1 MTFSQIL
8 SFGPFERE
16 AQNTLA
22 FVRFDELWGGCAEPI
37 NFAFKYQE
45 YIKELLQDNIASIQA
60 HVSGVSSS
68 LVKYATTTV
77 ENKPDEL
84 NSYGKA
90 IRALEKAYAP
100 GNLAFPTDPLLVFPE
115 TTADIKKRQAAC
127 TLSAPPSTATSMEAS
142 ATAEPTNGSP
152 ASASSAAAA
161 SQISVSSESAALL
174 SSASAASLSSASE
187 ASVSSANAASV
198 SSESA
203 ASAASASSA
212 SAASAS
218 SASAA
223 AAAASNTANC
233 YLWSYASLAYSIQ
246 VTPIDKWAGADGASL
261 KREETGCGALTSWEF
276 GSWSNGTQWATFNMP
291 TLIKAGCV
299 ERAIKSAGGP
309 AGLQCEG
316 MGFFDGLIQ
325 EDGSI
330 GEAIA
335 EIPEDVDIGLLG
347 GAGGLGT
354 NKVFAVADDGEGA
367 SAKVVAGPHGLP
379 PAPEPTAGMLP
390 LAVPQ

>member
-1 MTFSQIL
+1 MGPIALFWEQTFFSL
-8 SFGPFERE
+8 LLEPGTAADFERE

-60 HVSGVSSS
+60 HVSGVSST

-77 ENKPDEL
+77 ENKPDGL

-100 GNLAFPTDPLLVFPE
+100 
-115 TTADIKKRQAAC
+115 
-127 TLSAPPSTATSMEAS
+127 
-142 ATAEPTNGSP
+142 
-152 ASASSAAAA
+152 
-161 SQISVSSESAALL
+161 
-174 SSASAASLSSASE
+174 
-187 ASVSSANAASV
+187 V

-246 VTPIDKWAGADGASL
+246 VTPIDKWAGADGA
-261 KREETGCGALTSWEF
+261 LTSWEF
-276 GSWSNGTQWATFNMP
+276 GSWSNGTQWATFNLP

-316 MGFFDGLIQ
+316 MGFFDGFIQ

-330 GEAIA
+330 GEAVA
-335 EIPEDVDIGLLG
+335 EMPEDVDIGLLG